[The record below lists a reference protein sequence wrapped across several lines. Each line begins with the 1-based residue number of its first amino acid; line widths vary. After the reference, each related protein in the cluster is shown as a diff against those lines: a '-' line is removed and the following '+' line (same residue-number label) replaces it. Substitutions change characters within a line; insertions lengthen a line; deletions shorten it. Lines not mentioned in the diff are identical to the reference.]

1 MLGSEGI
8 YRPRTF
14 VTSLDCIARMGS
26 VELTR
31 MVSTVMRLLIVL
43 SIQVARWP
51 PRRKPDP
58 KCLCPGCVGSSATD
72 TGRADAGV
80 DSAAFVVEAGVSFA
94 TFGSRELTVESDV

>member
-14 VTSLDCIARMGS
+14 VTSLDCIARMGF
-26 VELTR
+26 V
-31 MVSTVMRLLIVL
+31 VSTVMRLLIVL